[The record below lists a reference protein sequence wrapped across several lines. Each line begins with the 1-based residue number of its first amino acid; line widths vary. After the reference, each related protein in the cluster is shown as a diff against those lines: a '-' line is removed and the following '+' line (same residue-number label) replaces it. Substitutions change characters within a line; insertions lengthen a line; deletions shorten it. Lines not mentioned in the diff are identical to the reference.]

1 METAPPFFLGKFGQ
15 KWETI
20 PQDFSKIIEHVC
32 SRHSLTTFYLLQPLN
47 NCISYVIPNRDW
59 KLLCMCV
66 YKYIYTIYT
75 YTYLKKHAFPLPPL
89 YFLIILFCI
98 KTYCLSI
105 NISFPSEFR
114 ISRISDSNFFFMGFT
129 PLCSYSKYFYVK

>member
-1 METAPPFFLGKFGQ
+1 M
-15 KWETI
+15 
-20 PQDFSKIIEHVC
+20 
-32 SRHSLTTFYLLQPLN
+32 
-47 NCISYVIPNRDW
+47 IPNRDW

-66 YKYIYTIYT
+66 YKYIYT

-129 PLCSYSKYFYVK
+129 PLCSYSKYFYVKWKLRSCAQDTCTFLLLYQQFSRQNGYRYNFMRTMIFFKEFYEYEPSSIVAST